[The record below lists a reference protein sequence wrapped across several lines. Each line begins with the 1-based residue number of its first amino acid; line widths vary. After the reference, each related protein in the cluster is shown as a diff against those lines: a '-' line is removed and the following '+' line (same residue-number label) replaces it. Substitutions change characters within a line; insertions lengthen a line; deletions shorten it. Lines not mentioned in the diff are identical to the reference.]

1 MKKTILKV
9 LLWMSRFA
17 GSFGIGYLL
26 GTIAQFVYNKVVDVR
41 FAEKHPVIA
50 IMLWALAM
58 AVATG
63 ASLLVVTYPLTWIF
77 EWFDKKIDDI
87 EDDPFDR

>member
-17 GSFGIGYLL
+17 GAYGIGWLF
-26 GTIAQFVYNKVVDVR
+26 GSIAMWVYGKIVDEEFVER
-41 FAEKHPVIA
+41 HPRIA
-50 IMLWALAM
+50 ILLWALALV
-58 AVATG
+58 VATG
-63 ASLLVVTYPLTWIF
+63 ASLLVVTYPLTWVF
-77 EWFDKKIDDI
+77 DWFNKKIDDI